1 MPLRNTMI
9 LILISTLISWFGVG
23 AFVLLIQPTDLPLW
37 MLLIFYTAI
46 FLASL
51 GSFTLV
57 GTFIRVYIF
66 KAEVAVRQFT
76 RSIRQGV
83 FFSILV
89 ASSLFLS
96 HVGLLSTWSLV
107 LLILGLACIELFF
120 LTSRSRAT

>member
-23 AFVLLIQPTDLPLW
+23 AFVLFIQPTDLPFW
-37 MLLIFYTAI
+37 MMMIFYGAM
-46 FLASL
+46 FLAAL
-51 GSFTLV
+51 GSFTLL
-57 GTFIRVYIF
+57 GTFVRVYIF

-83 FFSILV
+83 FFSILIV
-89 ASSLFLS
+89 SSLFLS